1 MECLLVL
8 PVCGKLS
15 TEYPAHCLSPLL
27 FICRMEII
35 QAFENIFQEH
45 SLPSLQ
51 EDGTFVK
58 GRICH
63 HLQKKG
69 VAWK

>member
-8 PVCGKLS
+8 PVCGQLS
-15 TEYPAHCLSPLL
+15 TKDPARCLSFLL
-27 FICRMEII
+27 FICRMEIT
-35 QAFENIFQEH
+35 QAFENTFQEH

-58 GRICH
+58 GRTGRR
-63 HLQKKG
+63 LQK
-69 VAWK
+69 